1 MTDLPGPESD
11 PTAPEVEPAEAAAG
25 GAAVAPG
32 SSPTDEPAEPEG
44 KQSRLLPIL
53 IGIAVVVVVVIAA
66 IWAIIGG
73 NNSASPTVEDT
84 KTAAVAASPSG
95 SAGTTAS
102 TSQAAETPAEEKCQP
117 INAEGFVPTRF
128 VIPKLGADE
137 EVLALGVNE
146 EGAIEA
152 PPKNLPRTAAW
163 WNQGPRP
170 GSDKGKTVFSIHSY
184 RTGKALGN
192 EMFSNGESQ
201 LKPGDRLDVYGV
213 NGEKACYEYVE
224 AKKIEVADYDPD
236 SDVMV
241 DFEGDPLLTAI
252 TCTDFE
258 GDSEIWKSRVFFYFK
273 PVTE

>member
-1 MTDLPGPESD
+1 M
-11 PTAPEVEPAEAAAG
+11 
-25 GAAVAPG
+25 
-32 SSPTDEPAEPEG
+32 
-44 KQSRLLPIL
+44 PIL
-53 IGIAVVVVVVIAA
+53 LGIAVVVVVVIAA

-73 NNSASPTVEDT
+73 NNTTAPVVEDT
-84 KTAAVAASPSG
+84 KTPAVATSPTPT
-95 SAGTTAS
+95 AAAPAS
-102 TSQAAETPAEEKCQP
+102 TTQAAETPVDGGCQP

-137 EVLALGVNE
+137 EVLALGVND

-192 EMFSNGESQ
+192 EMFTNGESQ
-201 LKPGDRLDVYGV
+201 LEPGDRLDVYGV

-224 AKKIEVADYDPD
+224 AKKIAVTDYDPD

-241 DFEGDPLLTAI
+241 DFEGEPLLTAI